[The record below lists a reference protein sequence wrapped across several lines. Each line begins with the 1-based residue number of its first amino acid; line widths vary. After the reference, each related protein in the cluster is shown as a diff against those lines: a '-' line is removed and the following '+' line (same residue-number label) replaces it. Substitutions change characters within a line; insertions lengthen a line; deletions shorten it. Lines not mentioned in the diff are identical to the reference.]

1 MEDTL
6 LARLKLSQLN
16 TQKQM
21 QTMELKQTNDLR
33 NSITQIDTP
42 VPITPDFFITPIEK
56 KSFETITPIIE
67 EILLTDP
74 VVTPVI
80 DEMLSN
86 PSTVS
91 IKEIAEVSDK
101 F

>member
-42 VPITPDFFITPIEK
+42 IPITPDFFITPIETK
-56 KSFETITPIIE
+56 PIIPIVK
-67 EILLTDP
+67 EILPIQP
-74 VVTPVI
+74 VVTPLI
-80 DEMLSN
+80 DEILSI

-91 IKEIAEVSDK
+91 IKETAEVSDK

>member
-42 VPITPDFFITPIEK
+42 IPITPDFFITPIETK
-56 KSFETITPIIE
+56 PIIPIVK
-67 EILLTDP
+67 EILPIQP

-80 DEMLSN
+80 DEILSN

-91 IKEIAEVSDK
+91 IKETAEVSDK

>member
-80 DEMLSN
+80 DEILSN

-91 IKEIAEVSDK
+91 IKETAEASDK

>member
-80 DEMLSN
+80 NEMLSN

>member
-91 IKEIAEVSDK
+91 IKETAEVSDK

>member
-80 DEMLSN
+80 NEMLSN

-91 IKEIAEVSDK
+91 IKETAEVSDK

>member
-80 DEMLSN
+80 NEMLSN

-91 IKEIAEVSDK
+91 IKETAEASDK